1 MSFYRAGAHSVALL
15 ATLVLLSPLYGQEEP
30 RGLSNARTNYE
41 RDFIRSLQII
51 QDKYVRAL
59 EQYKRAFTRDG
70 DINGALEAEK
80 EIILS
85 KRWATVPLRSGQRN
99 MTNPKL
105 GQLLASYEKA
115 ALAEIPPVTKRYEGE
130 LTRLK
135 ETLTRS
141 GDLQAS
147 VLVDEE
153 LKKVRAQTSLPTD
166 AAAKLYFSKFS
177 KKEFE
182 EWLYR
187 NRFEFS
193 GEISGRATI
202 LFEDGIVKYDS
213 DTARSTVEYQYKIV
227 SNRSVE
233 IGHDIDK
240 GFVMTLADDLH
251 SGTFESIK
259 NTYTLRIFP
268 LITIGESSD

>member
-1 MSFYRAGAHSVALL
+1 MSFYRAGVHSIGFLAALAL
-15 ATLVLLSPLYGQEEP
+15 PALYSQEEP
-30 RGLSNARTNYE
+30 RGLSNARNNYE
-41 RDFIRSLQII
+41 RDFVRSLQII

-59 EQYKRAFTRDG
+59 EQHKRTMTREG
-70 DINGALEAEK
+70 DISGALEAEK
-80 EIILS
+80 ETILS
-85 KRWATVPLRSGQRN
+85 KRWATVPLRPGQRK

-105 GQLLASYEKA
+105 DQLLTSYEKA
-115 ALAEIPPVTKRYEGE
+115 VLTEIPPVINRYESE
-130 LTRLK
+130 LLRLK

-147 VLVDEE
+147 VLVDKE
-153 LKKVRAQTSLPTD
+153 LKKVRARTSLPTE
-166 AAAKLYFSKFS
+166 AAAKLHFSKYS

-193 GEISGRATI
+193 GEISGRATV
-202 LFEDGIVKYDS
+202 LFEDGIAKYDS
-213 DTARSTVEYQYKIV
+213 DSARSTVEYEYRLV

-240 GFVMTLADDLH
+240 GFIMTLADDLH
-251 SGTFESIK
+251 SGTFRSIK

-268 LITIGESSD
+268 LITIGDSAN